1 MFRSATSEEVR
12 GSQFSVLR
20 GSLGDGTANRTPL
33 TGNREP
39 GTENPSEAGFTLAAL
54 VVLLTIIAIMVAYTV
69 PRMWSK
75 VLQRD
80 RDQQT
85 LFVMKQ
91 YARSIIEYQKKH
103 GGLPTSLDQLK
114 QARSPRLVRGVN

>member
-1 MFRSATSEEVR
+1 MFPIASFRRVLSSW
-12 GSQFSVLR
+12 FSVLSR
-20 GSLGDGTANRTPL
+20 GVEPQTE
-33 TGNREP
+33 NRELR
-39 GTENPSEAGFTLAAL
+39 TENPSEAGFTLAAL

-91 YARSIIEYQKKH
+91 YARAINEVQKKH
-103 GGLPTSLDQLK
+103 GLPISLDQLK
-114 QARSPRLVRGVN
+114 QARSPR